1 MIWFVA
7 FQNRIAVYCNGSNHF
22 KTAHSVAK
30 WLNLLLQSYFCSAQ
44 VFNGLKSFGWAKSTD
59 QLNFRLLSKL
69 GGDMKNYLCHAF
81 RKIPDVLHVLWE
93 ELQKGKDAAAVTG
106 DRVADEL
113 SEWSEDGADRTTRG
127 SNHSD
132 VRRRRDVAGLRALH
146 RRGTTVSVC
155 PSNCWFLLLF
165 YCVLL
170 YYYSV
175 SVCQTSQHVCV
186 TRPPF
191 LLTVFPFH

>member
-7 FQNRIAVYCNGSNHF
+7 FPNRIAVYCNGSNHF

-106 DRVADEL
+106 DGVTDEL
-113 SEWSEDGADRTTRG
+113 REWRENGADRTTRPQ
-127 SNHSD
+127 D
-132 VRRRRDVAGLRALH
+132 
-146 RRGTTVSVC
+146 GTTPTFGGGVTWQDFV
-155 PSNCWFLLLF
+155 PFTGEVPLFLFAQAIAGFYYCFTVF
-165 YCVLL
+165 YCII
-170 YYYSV
+170 
-175 SVCQTSQHVCV
+175 
-186 TRPPF
+186 
-191 LLTVFPFH
+191 TVFLFVKRVNTFV

>member
-7 FQNRIAVYCNGSNHF
+7 FQNRIAAHCNGSNHF

-106 DRVADEL
+106 DGVTDEL
-113 SEWSEDGADRTTRG
+113 REWREDGADHTTRPQDDTAPTFG
-127 SNHSD
+127 GGVTWD
-132 VRRRRDVAGLRALH
+132 DFVPFTGEVPLFLFAQAIAGFYYCF
-146 RRGTTVSVC
+146 TVFYCIITV
-155 PSNCWFLLLF
+155 FLLVKRVNTF
-165 YCVLL
+165 
-170 YYYSV
+170 V
-175 SVCQTSQHVCV
+175 SQDHRFC
-186 TRPPF
+186 
-191 LLTVFPFH
+191 